1 MEAAISSTL
10 CHPNVVQTYTYTIRP
25 MRDTSGQ
32 QGSDHSQESLSKL
45 GIVLG
50 GAG

>member
-10 CHPNVVQTYTYTIRP
+10 SHPNIIQTYTYTIRP
-25 MRDTSGQ
+25 IRDSAAIHRRE
-32 QGSDHSQESLSKL
+32 DLVMM
-45 GIVLG
+45 GINVG